1 MRGLLRLIFSG
12 DHLGGAGTEPAAACH
27 PVAEPI
33 NTDVN
38 RCELVVAE
46 AHRVGTPCPYPTR
59 RWADPAEHAAAI
71 LEFLQ
76 GPGGRTGSIPVEE
89 LQRLHIEICIE
100 RDWDLIGWTAVGREL
115 RELLKAEKTYEPV
128 EGKRT
133 RVYRIPP
140 LSGRSRLRAI

>member
-1 MRGLLRLIFSG
+1 MSTDANWWLPKRIGLAPLPF
-12 DHLGGAGTEPAAACH
+12 
-27 PVAEPI
+27 
-33 NTDVN
+33 
-38 RCELVVAE
+38 
-46 AHRVGTPCPYPTR
+46 PTR